1 MPYRSL
7 CDGKVHARAV
17 PSAFLFVGCAN
28 PDAFESMPLHSARF
42 QLDERVL
49 GNTAAVF
56 SQAALQLLAEP

>member
-1 MPYRSL
+1 M
-7 CDGKVHARAV
+7 HARAV